1 MKEYLKNKA
10 KKLNCKV
17 KKNKFSRSV
26 EENLQLFKFIQV
38 FFVSV
43 VFFLIAFC
51 CVVVLCN
58 QQKRRKSTQ
67 WKNKRKVSI
76 NSTLEKA
83 NQIVNQ
89 NKKLDDEFNLAKL
102 LEQKLQ
108 VQI

>member
-1 MKEYLKNKA
+1 M
-10 KKLNCKV
+10 
-17 KKNKFSRSV
+17 

-43 VFFLIAFC
+43 VFLIAFC

>member
-1 MKEYLKNKA
+1 M
-10 KKLNCKV
+10 
-17 KKNKFSRSV
+17 

-43 VFFLIAFC
+43 VFFRLPF
-51 CVVVLCN
+51 VVLLYCVIN
-58 QQKRRKSTQ
+58 KKGENPHSEK
-67 WKNKRKVSI
+67 KNKRKVSI

-89 NKKLDDEFNLAKL
+89 NKKFDDEFNLAKL